1 MKNIKFESHQDQT
14 EFISMYIVPLC
25 IADDNKYSYFL
36 LPEYESL
43 RLNHHLVQGPD
54 HLRLK
59 FNIKKLKNVDNL
71 FEIFLGPF

>member
-1 MKNIKFESHQDQT
+1 MKNIKFESHQHQT
-14 EFISMYIVPLC
+14 EFISIYIVSFC

-36 LPEYESL
+36 LPEFESL
-43 RLNHHLVQGPD
+43 RLNHHLVQGPNN
-54 HLRLK
+54 LRLQ